1 MGAWGVKLD
10 QNDIYAD
17 VRDLYTALLRCGL
30 SDEDA
35 LNKTQE
41 KFSAYAEDDNL
52 LFRLSLADVMFRLGR
67 LTNEV
72 RDNALHIIDS
82 GADLDTWYQS
92 SQEQGDA
99 RRKVLGAL
107 KDQLCGEQPAKK
119 KIGKKRYKK
128 CSWKCG
134 DIYRYTFT
142 SETAEKYDMLGKYLF
157 VQKIADY
164 FVPDSDMKIVSSL
177 IGSTGEKPGDI
188 YPMIHIWISDDADFV
203 PSPQNSS
210 ECIPTMW
217 CKQDL
222 DDSKPLD
229 HRFYILNFPGKSSSF
244 EFVCNTDPIFPDKE
258 RFDALQ
264 QSCLKP
270 KHLTW
275 KFFEKHVIGRYMFWT
290 KHIDI
295 FR

>member
-92 SQEQGDA
+92 SQELGDA
-99 RRKVLGAL
+99 RRDILAAL

-119 KIGKKRYKK
+119 KIGKKRIFLHYSCITVILVFKNHISKLKCVYKFLTK
-128 CSWKCG
+128 
-134 DIYRYTFT
+134 
-142 SETAEKYDMLGKYLF
+142 LF
-157 VQKIADY
+157 
-164 FVPDSDMKIVSSL
+164 
-177 IGSTGEKPGDI
+177 
-188 YPMIHIWISDDADFV
+188 
-203 PSPQNSS
+203 
-210 ECIPTMW
+210 
-217 CKQDL
+217 
-222 DDSKPLD
+222 
-229 HRFYILNFPGKSSSF
+229 
-244 EFVCNTDPIFPDKE
+244 CNRTVM
-258 RFDALQ
+258 RN
-264 QSCLKP
+264 
-270 KHLTW
+270 
-275 KFFEKHVIGRYMFWT
+275 
-290 KHIDI
+290 
-295 FR
+295 